1 MFISVIS
8 VRRLLTCDNANPKSH
23 SELLF
28 IHSFIYLAKSFS
40 SIVSSCVES
49 QETRLREND
58 TSKRGFN
65 QINKHLTEGDKAN
78 QSFKDFVEIVCDIC
92 WQKCLILRR
101 KSWRDWK
108 MPQTYFK
115 QSPLGLAFLLW

>member
-1 MFISVIS
+1 
-8 VRRLLTCDNANPKSH
+8 LTCDNANPKSH

-28 IHSFIYLAKSFS
+28 ILKYLAKSFS

-58 TSKRGFN
+58 TSKIGFN

-78 QSFKDFVEIVCDIC
+78 QSFQDFVEIVCDIC
-92 WQKCLILRR
+92 GNPGGTGKWRRHILNN
-101 KSWRDWK
+101 
-108 MPQTYFK
+108 
-115 QSPLGLAFLLW
+115 LLLV